1 MGRKIILGLIALA
14 LLPTV
19 LAQDNTW
26 MGPTGG
32 FGVYSADTLP
42 AKNFAISFYFA
53 NIDREM
59 KIPGDTKAISLDY
72 SYFLL
77 PIAYGLTDKLELS
90 VSPNYMNIRRNRGY
104 GDSDGLGDLFVNL
117 KANVIKKEAFGL
129 GALLQAKIGTA
140 DMDEGLGTEEF
151 DYSLTL
157 LATKYWDATRLHFN
171 VGYRFVGEP
180 DGVDFDNQVLYGI
193 GLETDIAD
201 QWQFIA
207 EFQGET
213 SHWDYQ
219 PKDPMDLTAGFRY
232 HNPNGFVFG
241 GGLRYAFGMED
252 TNCPIGGFVQLGFS
266 TSKRA
271 PKEPPIPPPPPI
283 PEVTCSAEDL
293 VIAVGEFT
301 RVRVDVIDPLGGE
314 LTYEWT
320 TSGCRIE
327 ADENEAVF
335 YADECEPGTYA
346 VNVVVTNSG
355 GYSNQCGV
363 LIKVEQAE
371 PEMEIVKLDLPLV
384 PFKKGTRVDNV
395 AKAILDDI
403 AVKIQEYPG
412 VTVEL
417 VGHTDSTGS
426 EATNLKVGQT
436 RAENVKKYL
445 VDRHNI
451 EPERFEVSSKGESE
465 PIADNTTAAGRTQN
479 RRVEVIMM
487 VEMPVE

>member
-1 MGRKIILGLIALA
+1 MVRKIMLSLIALA
-14 LLPTV
+14 LMPAV

-53 NIDREM
+53 NIDREL
-59 KIPGDTKAISLDY
+59 KFPWDTKAVSLDY

-77 PIAYGLTDKLELS
+77 PVAFGLTDKLELS
-90 VSPNYMNIRRNRGY
+90 ISPNYMNIRRNRGWD
-104 GDSDGLGDLFVNL
+104 DSDGFGDLYVNL
-117 KANVIKKEAFGL
+117 KANIIHNDTFGL
-129 GALLQAKIGTA
+129 GALVQAKIGTA
-140 DMDEGLGTEEF
+140 DRDEGLGTEEL
-151 DYSLTL
+151 DYGLTL
-157 LATKYWDATRLHFN
+157 LATKYWDATRLHLN
-171 VGYRFVGEP
+171 VGYRIVGEP
-180 DGVDFDNQVLYGI
+180 EGADFDNQVLYGL

-213 SHWDYQ
+213 SYYDLE
-219 PKDPMDLTAGFRY
+219 PNDPMDLTAGFRY
-232 HNPNGFVFG
+232 HNPCGFVFG

-266 TSKRA
+266 TSRRA
-271 PKEPPIPPPPPI
+271 PKVTPAAPPPI
-283 PEVTCSAEDL
+283 PEVTCSVEDL
-293 VIAVGEFT
+293 VISVGEFT
-301 RVRVDVIDPLGGE
+301 RVRVDVVDPLGGE
-314 LTYEWT
+314 LTYDWT

-327 ADENEAVF
+327 SVENEAVF

-371 PEMEIVKLDLPLV
+371 PETEIVKLDLPLV
-384 PFKKGTRVDNV
+384 PFKSGTRVDNV

-426 EATNLKVGQT
+426 EAANLKVGKT

-445 VDRHNI
+445 VDRHHI
-451 EPERFEVSSKGESE
+451 EPERLEVSSKGESE
-465 PIADNTTAAGRTQN
+465 PIADNGTAAGRAKN